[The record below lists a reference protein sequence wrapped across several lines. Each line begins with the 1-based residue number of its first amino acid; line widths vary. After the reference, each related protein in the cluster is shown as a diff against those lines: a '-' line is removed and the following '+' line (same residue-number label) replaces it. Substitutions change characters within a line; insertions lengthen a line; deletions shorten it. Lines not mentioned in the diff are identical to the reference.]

1 MLVATCSVSCSGF
14 EVAGMMCHE
23 QPRLVGKPAV
33 ANAGCIGVD
42 P

>member
-14 EVAGMMCHE
+14 EVAGMI
-23 QPRLVGKPAV
+23 RLVGKPAV